1 MFLVFDVLALVA
13 VPGSASRGT
22 ECCEDELIGRFVHKV
37 MSEELMNT
45 LNLPMDELRKFVADV
60 MDRFRNPFVKH
71 FVTSIMLNSFPK
83 YKTRDLPGLKTYLER
98 RGELPKGLVLGLA
111 AIISYY
117 KGGKRGEDEIVPN
130 DDPAIIQLLSDLW
143 ASGDVRKVA
152 EGVLAAS
159 DLIWGEDLNL
169 IPGLTDALAADLE
182 IIRKDGMRAA
192 VESIL

>member
-1 MFLVFDVLALVA
+1 
-13 VPGSASRGT
+13 
-22 ECCEDELIGRFVHKV
+22 
-37 MSEELMNT
+37 
-45 LNLPMDELRKFVADV
+45 
-60 MDRFRNPFVKH
+60 
-71 FVTSIMLNSFPK
+71 MLNSFPK

-130 DDPAIIQLLSDLW
+130 DDPAIIQLLRDLW

-182 IIRKDGMRAA
+182 IILKDGMRAA
-192 VESIL
+192 VEAIL